1 MWIRVP
7 ANEKSQ
13 VMLAVQALQK
23 DFKKVMNFTP
33 AIVQKR
39 HEADEEEAVPFA
51 SEDARQPSK
60 QEPGDMGVLS
70 ASERAD
76 EEFP

>member
-1 MWIRVP
+1 
-7 ANEKSQ
+7 
-13 VMLAVQALQK
+13 MLAVQALQK